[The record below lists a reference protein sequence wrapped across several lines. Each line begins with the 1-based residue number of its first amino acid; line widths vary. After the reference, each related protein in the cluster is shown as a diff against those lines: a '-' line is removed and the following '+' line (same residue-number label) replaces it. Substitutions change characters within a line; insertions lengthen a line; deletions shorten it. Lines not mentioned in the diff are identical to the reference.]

1 MFTSYAQNFEDVML
15 WRALKHVE
23 NGVYIDVGAQH
34 PVIDSVSLAFY
45 EHDWRGVHVEPS
57 AHYAQLLRDTRPD
70 ETVIQAAV
78 NGKGAVLKFYEIPE
92 TGLSTCNADI
102 AEQHRASG
110 FTIIETSVP
119 CVTLANIFESCA
131 ECEIHWLKIDV
142 EGLEEQVLQGWMPSK
157 ARPWIV
163 VVESTLPST
172 QIESHDKWEK
182 LILDLDYKFV
192 YFDGLNRFYLAKKH
206 PELEDA
212 FRAGPNVFDGFVLS
226 GTASSPFC
234 ALLND
239 SLASRE
245 QEFSAQVI
253 QGQAEFQR
261 LTLTL
266 ATREQELSAQIS
278 HEQNEVLRLTQTL
291 ATREEELGTQV
302 AQGQAEFQRLTLMLA
317 TREQELSARITH
329 RQNEVLR
336 LTQTLATREEEL
348 GAQVAQVQ
356 AEFQRLTKMLAIRE
370 EELSAQVTQGQ
381 NEVLRLTQKLG
392 IREQEL
398 GVQVSQ
404 GHAELAEARARLD
417 ARSEELTASQERAQ
431 WLENEWNAAKV
442 KIDELNHSSHHW
454 WTVADG
460 LSRELQTVYVSRSW
474 RLTEPLR
481 EVNRHINHTKRMAW
495 YGVVSVISLPRRG
508 VRWML
513 LSALK
518 YVQARQEF
526 KTKVVHL
533 LAHFPRLNTHLRAF
547 ASARAPKSPVAF
559 VQSPVMQAALVLS
572 PELPKEAS
580 ADIIQ
585 WAAYS
590 PSVRNVYNQ
599 LMQARASVPADTPQ
613 NKITEHAA

>member
-110 FTIIETSVP
+110 FTVIETSVP

-131 ECEIHWLKIDV
+131 DREIHWLKIDV

-163 VVESTLPST
+163 VVESTLPLT

-239 SLASRE
+239 SLATRE

-266 ATREQELSAQIS
+266 ATREQELSAQIT
-278 HEQNEVLRLTQTL
+278 HGQNEVLRLTQTL

-302 AQGQAEFQRLTLMLA
+302 AQGQAEFQRLTK
-317 TREQELSARITH
+317 
-329 RQNEVLR
+329 
-336 LTQTLATREEEL
+336 TLAT
-348 GAQVAQVQ
+348 
-356 AEFQRLTKMLAIRE
+356 RE

-381 NEVLRLTQKLG
+381 NEVLRLTQKLD

-398 GVQVSQ
+398 GAQVSQ
-404 GHAELAEARARLD
+404 GKAELAEARARLEVQ
-417 ARSEELTASQERAQ
+417 SEELTASQARATV
-431 WLENEWNAAKV
+431 LEAALEVTRKELHDVHQANHQHWQLSESRHLQIQALLSSTSWHITAPLRWIGATLRGLTPNTLKPRAKV
-442 KIDELNHSSHHW
+442 LLPHAALYIGRRPRLKNVTLRVLNRNPGLKSRLFKVLSGSAIQPLQPQNELTDIAHH
-454 WTVADG
+454 TPRARRIFAD
-460 LSRELQTVYVSRSW
+460 L
-474 RLTEPLR
+474 
-481 EVNRHINHTKRMAW
+481 K
-495 YGVVSVISLPRRG
+495 
-508 VRWML
+508 
-513 LSALK
+513 SALEK
-518 YVQARQEF
+518 I
-526 KTKVVHL
+526 KD
-533 LAHFPRLNTHLRAF
+533 AH
-547 ASARAPKSPVAF
+547 
-559 VQSPVMQAALVLS
+559 
-572 PELPKEAS
+572 
-580 ADIIQ
+580 
-585 WAAYS
+585 
-590 PSVRNVYNQ
+590 
-599 LMQARASVPADTPQ
+599 
-613 NKITEHAA
+613 